1 MSDPYGYQQ
10 PYPAPAA
17 APTVPA
23 ERPKTLTYAV
33 YGMWLG
39 ALLSVVS
46 TVFLLTM
53 DTTEMKT
60 LLVTEMEKQP
70 TYDPSVLDAREM
82 ADVFVPIIQIGG
94 ALLGLIFLGV
104 WIWMAIMNGK
114 GRNWARIVATVLG
127 ALSLAGSLS
136 SLANV
141 AGNAALGGATMPT
154 SAASTVLAVVD
165 PFLVVA
171 ILVLLWVRPSS
182 AYFSAVG
189 AARQRQRQQQR
200 TGYYA
205 G

>member
-1 MSDPYGYQQ
+1 MSDPYGYQ
-10 PYPAPAA
+10 PYPAAVAP
-17 APTVPA
+17 PTVPA

-33 YGMWLG
+33 IGMWIG
-39 ALLSVVS
+39 GLLSVVS
-46 TVFLLTM
+46 MVFLLTM

-70 TYDPSVLDAREM
+70 TYDPSVLEAREM

-94 ALLGLIFLGV
+94 AVLAVISLGV
-104 WIWMAIMNGK
+104 WIWMAVMNGK

-136 SLANV
+136 SVGNI
-141 AGNAALGGATMPT
+141 AGNAALGGATMPM
-154 SAASTVLAVVD
+154 SAGNVVLSVLD
-165 PFLVVA
+165 PLLVIA
-171 ILVLLWVRPSS
+171 ILVLLWLRPSS

-189 AARQRQRQQQR
+189 AARQRERS
-200 TGYYA
+200 GYYA

>member
-1 MSDPYGYQQ
+1 MSDPYGYQA
-10 PYPAPAA
+10 YPAPAA
-17 APTVPA
+17 PPTAPP

-39 ALLSVVS
+39 GLLSIVS

-60 LLVTEMEKQP
+60 LMVTEMEKQP

-94 ALLGLIFLGV
+94 TVLGLIFLGV
-104 WIWMAIMNGK
+104 WVWMAVMNGK
-114 GRNWARIVATVLG
+114 GRNWARITATVLG
-127 ALSLAGSLS
+127 ALSLAGSMS

-154 SAASTVLAVVD
+154 STVGTVLAVVD

-171 ILVLLWVRPSS
+171 ILVLLWLRPSS

-189 AARQRQRQQQR
+189 AARKAQR
-200 TGYYA
+200 TGYYT

>member
-1 MSDPYGYQQ
+1 MSDPYSYSQ
-10 PYPAPAA
+10 
-17 APTVPA
+17 PA

-33 YGMWLG
+33 IGMWVG
-39 ALLSVVS
+39 AALSIVSGVV
-46 TVFLLTM
+46 LLTM
-53 DTTEMKT
+53 DTAELKT
-60 LLVTEMEKQP
+60 LMVTELEKQP

-94 ALLGLIFLGV
+94 VVLGLIALGL
-104 WIWMAIMNGK
+104 WIWMAVMNGK
-114 GRNWARIVATVLG
+114 GRNWARITATIFG
-127 ALSLAGSLS
+127 ALSLAGSMS

-141 AGNAALGGATMPT
+141 TGDAALGGATVPMST
-154 SAASTVLAVVD
+154 VGTVLAVVN

-189 AARQRQRQQQR
+189 AARQRQRQEQR
-200 TGYYA
+200 TNYYT